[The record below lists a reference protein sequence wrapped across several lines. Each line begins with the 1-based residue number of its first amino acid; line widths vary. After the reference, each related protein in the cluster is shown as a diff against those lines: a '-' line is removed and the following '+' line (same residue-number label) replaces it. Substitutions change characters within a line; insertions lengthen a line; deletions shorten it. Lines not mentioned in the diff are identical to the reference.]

1 MGRVIF
7 HIDLNAFFPSAEQIK
22 NSSLE
27 GQAIAVASLNR
38 RSVVS
43 SASYEARAYGVNS
56 AMPIAQAMRL
66 CPNLI
71 IVEGDYSYYELLS
84 ERFFNYLRNYCP
96 YLEPASIDECYL
108 DVTDIIKAYKRPLD
122 LAWTIQKKVYEDLR
136 LKCSIGIGPNKFLAK
151 MASDMKKPMGIT
163 ILRKSEIPK
172 KLWPLDINEMYG
184 IGKKSVEKL
193 RANNIN
199 TIYDLANPINETKIL
214 SILGRNA
221 IVSIHHARGNG
232 SNKLNYNH
240 TLKSISQ
247 STTLD
252 KDILDYNEIK
262 TTFNKLAYSLS
273 ARAKQE
279 HILGRHIS
287 ISVRYYDFTN
297 IIRSRDLNNYTN
309 EASALL
315 EAALLLFDQHHND
328 KSIRH
333 LGISL
338 GSLQNEKD
346 MIQQLSLFEQD
357 KTNHIEYVIEQLNDQ
372 IPQGHFIKASDLL
385 KKDKIN

>member
-71 IVEGDYSYYELLS
+71 IVEGDYNYYELLS
-84 ERFFNYLRNYCP
+84 ERFFHYLRSCCP

-108 DVTDIIKAYKRPLD
+108 DVTDIIKNYKRPLD

-163 ILRKSEIPK
+163 ILRKSEISK
-172 KLWPLDINEMYG
+172 KLWPLDISDMYG

-193 RANNIN
+193 RAININ
-199 TIYDLANPINETKIL
+199 TIYDLANPANETKIL
-214 SILGRNA
+214 SQLGRNA

-232 SNKLNYNH
+232 SSKLNYNH

-252 KDILDYNEIK
+252 KDILDYNEVK

-279 HILGRHIS
+279 HILGCHIS
-287 ISVRYYDFTN
+287 ISIRYYDFTN

-309 EASALL
+309 EASDLL
-315 EAALLLFDQHHND
+315 EAALLLFDQHHSD

-346 MIQQLSLFEQD
+346 MIQQLSFFD
-357 KTNHIEYVIEQLNDQ
+357 KQANQIEYVIEQLNDQ
-372 IPQGHFIKASDLL
+372 IPQAHFIKASDLL
-385 KKDKIN
+385 KKDKMH